1 MSSLDIKL
9 ASLRIP
15 LEDIV
20 TATKH
25 FAEENLLKHGK
36 TADVYKGVLLLRSK
50 VSINVVIQKFGH
62 LCEYRSDARKFYDEI
77 KIISGVK
84 HRNIVS
90 FIGFC
95 DDKDERM
102 IVMEHAANGSLDL
115 HLSDP
120 TFLTWLQRLQICFGV
135 ALALRYC
142 NNDNNTRRYNM
153 KGFKV
158 LTDKDWD
165 AKLRISLAFNSYE
178 KTNPVYAFG
187 VTLLEVLYGR
197 KTTVKDVDHY
207 LAKMVKNHYERL
219 DDIIDPCLRQQMH
232 PQSLPIFSEIAY
244 DCLKEQP
251 VKQRTYILKRLKE
264 AFEIQWKHENLHTWL
279 QKKEFA
285 CLKILLSQ
293 IKLAT
298 DNFADT
304 YRIKSHKYDKVYK
317 AELNHFDRKNVLTI
331 EGDNMG
337 ELPKKAVIIARIYV
351 DHEKTTKDFFEEIEM
366 LTICKHPNLLS
377 FYGFCCEDSEMILI
391 FECAYKQTL
400 NDYLRRIS
408 NRTSLTWE
416 QRISICLDIAH
427 GLEYLQNMKGKPSI
441 IHEVIH
447 NANVFMDENWT
458 AKIADF
464 RLSEFSSYPTSL
476 GQSGQRLVDDIFS
489 LGVILFEVLTGR
501 LADHQFHMTG
511 NVNGLASMVKRHFS
525 KEKLKNMAGPRIM
538 EEAQDSL
545 NTFTE
550 ITYRCLV
557 LETPSERPTLEV
569 VIKSLEKAL
578 HIQVQE
584 KIVIPLE
591 VIRLATNNFDEKYL
605 IGTGGYGAVYKAE
618 LSHLHIRSSWA
629 LKMKSKCDSSKIFYT
644 VAIKRI
650 LSREDNQGKEGFLAE
665 LDVLRK
671 CEHPNIVCLLG
682 VCVEGREMLLVYEH
696 ASNGSL
702 DEYLGSTD
710 KLISLT
716 WAQRLKMCIDIAHGL
731 NYLHTNMKD
740 KSRIIH
746 RDIKSANILLGK
758 NWEAKIAD
766 FGLSK
771 VHSGNLEEAST
782 INTKTIA
789 GTEVYLD
796 PEYAR
801 TGRLKKASDIYS
813 FGVVLFEIFSGK
825 LAYDKTYMEENDKGL
840 SPIAQRHFEKGTI
853 QEILDPNMM
862 DEASELGLTLKVRP
876 TRESLDSFSKIAYRC
891 LERNQDKRPTIEV
904 VINDLKEALQFQET
918 RMKTLKISLEH
929 IKLGVENFSDDKCI
943 MRGVYGLLYKGTL
956 QDNNRHKKVVVKRF
970 TCKEDGFL
978 KEFEVLFK
986 YKQENII
993 GLVGYCIENEEK
1005 IIVYENASK
1014 GSLSMY
1020 LNDPSFSW
1028 TKRLKICI
1036 DIAKGLKFLHG
1047 GDVGQD
1053 VVIHRDIKSFNILL
1067 TDDWKAKICG
1077 FDIALTCPT
1086 NKETEYDIDDVV
1098 VSAGYCDPLYLETHL
1113 LTKESD
1119 IYSFGVILF
1128 EILCGRSACLEDVKG
1143 HNPFIDDF
1151 VKIHFQAE
1159 RLEEIVFE
1167 GIKKHIL
1174 LKSFAAFQRV
1184 AFLCL
1189 HEKREERPTASDV
1202 VEQLQKALEFQVSFT
1217 TLHFSRFYL

>member
-1 MSSLDIKL
+1 MVQQKDFARLK
-9 ASLRIP
+9 IP
-15 LEDIV
+15 L
-20 TATKH
+20 T
-25 FAEENLLKHGK
+25 
-36 TADVYKGVLLLRSK
+36 
-50 VSINVVIQKFGH
+50 
-62 LCEYRSDARKFYDEI
+62 
-77 KIISGVK
+77 
-84 HRNIVS
+84 
-90 FIGFC
+90 
-95 DDKDERM
+95 
-102 IVMEHAANGSLDL
+102 
-115 HLSDP
+115 
-120 TFLTWLQRLQICFGV
+120 
-135 ALALRYC
+135 
-142 NNDNNTRRYNM
+142 
-153 KGFKV
+153 
-158 LTDKDWD
+158 
-165 AKLRISLAFNSYE
+165 
-178 KTNPVYAFG
+178 
-187 VTLLEVLYGR
+187 
-197 KTTVKDVDHY
+197 
-207 LAKMVKNHYERL
+207 
-219 DDIIDPCLRQQMH
+219 
-232 PQSLPIFSEIAY
+232 
-244 DCLKEQP
+244 
-251 VKQRTYILKRLKE
+251 
-264 AFEIQWKHENLHTWL
+264 
-279 QKKEFA
+279 
-285 CLKILLSQ
+285 Q

-317 AELNHFDRKNVLTI
+317 AELNHFNWENVLTI
-331 EGDNMG
+331 EGENIA
-337 ELPKKAVIIARIYV
+337 ELPKKTVIIARICV
-351 DHEKTTKDFFEEIEM
+351 DNEKTTKDFFAEVEM
-366 LTICKHPNLLS
+366 LTICKYPNLLS
-377 FYGFCCEDSEMILI
+377 FYGFCYEDSEMILV
-391 FECAYKQTL
+391 FEWTYKQTL

-408 NRTSLTWE
+408 NRTNLTWE
-416 QRISICLDIAH
+416 QRIRICLDIAH
-427 GLEYLQNMKGKPSI
+427 GLKYLQNMKRKPSM
-441 IHEVIH
+441 IHEVMH
-447 NANVFMDENWT
+447 SANVFLDENWT

-476 GQSGQRLVDDIFS
+476 GQSGQRLVVDDIFS

-501 LADHQFHMTG
+501 LVDHQFNMTG
-511 NVNGLASMVKRHFS
+511 NVNGLASMVKRHFN
-525 KEKLKNMAGPRIM
+525 KGKLKKMGSPRIM

-545 NTFTE
+545 DTFTE
-550 ITYRCLV
+550 ITYQCLA

-605 IGTGGYGAVYKAE
+605 IGTGGYGAFYKAE
-618 LSHLHIRSSWA
+618 LSNIHIRSSWA
-629 LKMKSKCDSSKIFYT
+629 IKMKSKCDSPQILYT

-665 LDVLRK
+665 LDELRK
-671 CEHPNIVCLLG
+671 CEHPNIVSLLG

-731 NYLHTNMKD
+731 NYLHTYMKD

-782 INTKTIA
+782 INAKTIA

-801 TGRLKKASDIYS
+801 TVSTVRTYYS
-813 FGVVLFEIFSGK
+813 
-825 LAYDKTYMEENDKGL
+825 
-840 SPIAQRHFEKGTI
+840 
-853 QEILDPNMM
+853 
-862 DEASELGLTLKVRP
+862 
-876 TRESLDSFSKIAYRC
+876 
-891 LERNQDKRPTIEV
+891 NQHTFNNTQK
-904 VINDLKEALQFQET
+904 T

-929 IKLGVENFSDDKCI
+929 VKLGVKNFSDDKCI

-956 QDNNRHKKVVVKRF
+956 QDNNKHKKVVVKRF
-970 TCKEDGFL
+970 TCKEYGFL

-993 GLVGYCIENEEK
+993 GLVGYCKEMEEK

-1020 LNDPSFSW
+1020 LNDPTFSW

-1047 GDVGQD
+1047 GDMGQD
-1053 VVIHRDIKSFNILL
+1053 VVIHRDIKGSNILL
-1067 TDDWKAKICG
+1067 TDDRKAKICG
-1077 FDIALTCPT
+1077 FELALTCPAD
-1086 NKETEYDIDDVV
+1086 KEIEYDINDVV
-1098 VSAGYCDPLYLETHL
+1098 VSTGYCDPLYMETHI

-1128 EILCGRSACLEDVKG
+1128 EILCW
-1143 HNPFIDDF
+1143 
-1151 VKIHFQAE
+1151 
-1159 RLEEIVFE
+1159 
-1167 GIKKHIL
+1167 
-1174 LKSFAAFQRV
+1174 
-1184 AFLCL
+1184 
-1189 HEKREERPTASDV
+1189 
-1202 VEQLQKALEFQVSFT
+1202 
-1217 TLHFSRFYL
+1217 SRKT